1 MTRVH
6 NFSAGPA
13 ALPAAVLER
22 ASAEMLDYAGTGMS
36 VMEISHRSSTFDE
49 MADQTEACLRRLL
62 SVPDDVPVRGGE
74 TETTI
79 RTFDASVT
87 YLGFH
92 FYFK

>member
-36 VMEISHRSSTFDE
+36 VMEMSHRSKGWVERQKQWRPNFAHSPIF
-49 MADQTEACLRRLL
+49 R
-62 SVPDDVPVRGGE
+62 
-74 TETTI
+74 TTTKCSFSKAVQQ
-79 RTFDASVT
+79 RSLPWFHKT
-87 YLGFH
+87 Y
-92 FYFK
+92 